1 MSLSPGC
8 RYVLGSRSPRR
19 LELLAQIVPADR
31 IDVLPPRS
39 AEEAGFDGLSDW
51 SRIESRLREI
61 ARDKCDDV
69 LQQLGQSGPRDD
81 SPRIVITADTVVVAG
96 TEESG
101 LEVLGQP
108 PDGPAYR
115 DIVRRWFLEHYDGKT
130 HVVATAFSVRLPDR
144 PPVDRVVRS
153 AVTFHNDVARWL
165 DWYLATGEPRG
176 KAGGYAVQGAG
187 SVFVSRIEGSL
198 SNVIGL
204 PLRELFEVIVS

>member
-19 LELLAQIVPADR
+19 LELLSQIVPADR
-31 IDVLPPRS
+31 IDVLAPRS
-39 AEEAGFDGLSDW
+39 SEEAGFDGLSDW
-51 SRIESRLREI
+51 AGIESRLLDI

-69 LQQLGQSGPRDD
+69 LKQLGQSGPRDG
-81 SPRIVITADTVVVAG
+81 STRIVITADTVVVVG
-96 TEESG
+96 TEELG

-115 DIVRRWFLEHYDGKT
+115 DVVRRWFLEHYDGKT
-130 HVVATAFSVRLPDR
+130 HVVATAFCVRLPDR

-153 AVTFHNDVARWL
+153 AVTFHKDVARWL
-165 DWYLATGEPRG
+165 DWYLTTGEPRG

-187 SVFVSRIEGSL
+187 SIFVGASRGA
-198 SNVIGL
+198 
-204 PLRELFEVIVS
+204 